1 MLVRALR
8 LVPEW
13 LSRRTGAEVLS
24 SSSHPTKRAPMR
36 LWSSQ
41 SGGQQQ
47 SLSLERVAE
56 LIAAPEARVIV
67 MAGAGVSVSAGIPDF
82 RTPGSGLYDN
92 LQEYGLPFPEAIFDL
107 DFYQQNPRPFQRLCK
122 ELWPGNFRPT
132 PTHYFLKLLDDHGKL
147 LRCFTQNIDS
157 LETSAGLPKDKVVA
171 AHGNFDGAHVVGTHR
186 PVPVEEVKLAAF
198 GDESEWA
205 ALAQRHGG
213 LVKPNIGES
222 ERELKLPLPPNSTS
236 LQPC

>member
-67 MAGAGVSVSAGIPDF
+67 MAGAGVSVSAGIDLHKDLSNF
-82 RTPGSGLYDN
+82 AQAGTVQDCLGLF
-92 LQEYGLPFPEAIFDL
+92 YGRCGTVKKVTL
-107 DFYQQNPRPFQRLCK
+107 K
-122 ELWPGNFRPT
+122 EFMRS
-132 PTHYFLKLLDDHGKL
+132 Y
-147 LRCFTQNIDS
+147 
-157 LETSAGLPKDKVVA
+157 
-171 AHGNFDGAHVVGTHR
+171 
-186 PVPVEEVKLAAF
+186 
-198 GDESEWA
+198 
-205 ALAQRHGG
+205 
-213 LVKPNIGES
+213 
-222 ERELKLPLPPNSTS
+222 
-236 LQPC
+236 